1 MTATKKVAYAIVER
15 KGPNGRILDVYKLME
30 ELVKAHH
37 KHLDR
42 AKIAIAWCYTW
53 KEDKDGRLKIGDA
66 KKASEIDRQLHGVDL
81 VILLNDTTWNH
92 STFTDDQRRALMD
105 ECLCRLD
112 VSRDE
117 EGQPRLDENGRIV
130 YVKRKPNM
138 VGFSEVL
145 KRHGIWTKDLERIAA
160 IIQDDV
166 SRPLLGS
173 PLRKEEPKAERDED
187 EEEEEDED
195 EEDDSDIEEEDDDD
209 EEEDEVDKLEDKAAG
224 DGAHAVPAGTKVRL
238 LRNVAGYDN
247 GNDGLT
253 KGRIFDAEAGSNGI
267 AQVRSNAG
275 RLVPLPAGCFEYV

>member
-30 ELVKAHH
+30 ELVKLHH
-37 KHLDR
+37 KHLDK
-42 AKIAIAWCYTW
+42 ATIAIAWCYTW
-53 KEDKDGRLKIGDA
+53 KQDKDGRLKIGDA
-66 KKASEIDRQLHGVDL
+66 KKASEIDRQLHKVDL

-92 STFTDDQRRALMD
+92 STFTDAQRRALMD

-112 VSRDE
+112 ISRDE

-130 YVKRKPNM
+130 YVKRKPDM

-145 KRHGIWTKDLERIAA
+145 ARHGIWTKDLERVAA

-173 PLRKEEPKAERDED
+173 PLRKEEPKAESDDED
-187 EEEEEDED
+187 DEEEDDEDSELEEEEEDED
-195 EEDDSDIEEEDDDD
+195 EEDDE
-209 EEEDEVDKLEDKAAG
+209 LEDKAASG
-224 DGAHAVPAGTKVRL
+224 DGAHEPVLAGTKVRL

-253 KGRIFDAEAGSNGI
+253 KGKIFEAEAGSNGI

-275 RLVPLPAGCFEYV
+275 RLVLLPAGSFEYV

>member
-15 KGPNGRILDVYKLME
+15 KAENGRIRDVYKLME

-37 KHLDR
+37 KHLDK

-81 VILLNDTTWNH
+81 VVLLNDTTWNH
-92 STFTDDQRRALMD
+92 STFTDEQRRALMD

-112 VSRDE
+112 ISRDE

-130 YVKRKPNM
+130 YVKRKPDM

-145 KRHGIWTKDLERIAA
+145 ARHGIWTKDLERIAA

-173 PLRKEEPKAERDED
+173 PLRKEEPKAESDDED
-187 EEEEEDED
+187 DEEEDED
-195 EEDDSDIEEEDDDD
+195 EDESDV
-209 EEEDEVDKLEDKAAG
+209 EEEDEDEDDELEDKAGG
-224 DGAHAVPAGTKVRL
+224 DGAHAVPSGTKVRL

-253 KGRIFDAEAGSNGI
+253 KGRVFDAEAGSNGI

-275 RLVPLPAGCFEYV
+275 RLVPLPAGSFEYL